1 MNADAAR
8 GCLYMIPGPLHETAL
23 QCLPAEVSEVL
34 QRVDFFY
41 VEKATTVRRF
51 IRKLLP
57 DINLEKKVWMEINKH
72 ESTSL
77 EPLRQWLLDG
87 AEVGLLSEAGCPG
100 IADPGQRLV
109 AEAHRLGARVV
120 PLTGPSAVLLAL
132 MASGMNGQQFRF
144 CGYLP
149 VETRQRRQAISAL
162 ERRLQ
167 DTGET
172 QIFIETP
179 YRNQRLLQALIQQLS
194 PATWLCVAAEL
205 TAPQAW
211 IHSAPVSEW
220 KTTAW
225 PDLHKKPAVFLI
237 GYPAQ

>member
-34 QRVDFFY
+34 LRVDFFY

-72 ESTSL
+72 ESISL

-144 CGYLP
+144 AVIFRWKPGSGDRLSRHSNAVCRIP
-149 VETRQRRQAISAL
+149 VKPKFSLKHLTEISVCC
-162 ERRLQ
+162 R
-167 DTGET
+167 
-172 QIFIETP
+172 P
-179 YRNQRLLQALIQQLS
+179 
-194 PATWLCVAAEL
+194 
-205 TAPQAW
+205 
-211 IHSAPVSEW
+211 
-220 KTTAW
+220 
-225 PDLHKKPAVFLI
+225 
-237 GYPAQ
+237 